1 MVLAPER
8 TSLALKSDPPTLALA
23 LGQLLVHHRRKLSR
37 TPHSAR
43 AQVAYRSGYP
53 TKEGRLSSE
62 DLLFRDVQQ
71 SLGQLTLI
79 VISHRLSTLRSFERV
94 VVLRGG
100 HIVEDGNPDSFL
112 SAKGGSSK
120 PFASNAS

>member
-1 MVLAPER
+1 VVLAPER

-23 LGQLLVHHRRKLSR
+23 LGQLLVHHRRKLSL
-37 TPHSAR
+37 HSAR

-53 TKEGRLSSE
+53 TKAGRLSSE
-62 DLLFRDVQQ
+62 DLLFREVQQ

-79 VISHRLSTLRSFERV
+79 VISHLSTLPSFERV